1 MVNGNSIRKIV
12 VKFIHPLAVSLLGFI
27 GCTTHYLDFVFE
39 TDEQV
44 HTLNGNEQTISIP
57 FTIQEVETR
66 TSQPTAFHLFRFR
79 LNIDGITGDSKVA
92 EYKIDY
98 DVTVYPT
105 NVLYVH
111 IPENRSGHERTIT
124 VEISK
129 DEEWGTNPEN
139 PTWKDWETIYKATQ
153 SSL

>member
-1 MVNGNSIRKIV
+1 MLNGNSFRKTV
-12 VKFIHPLAVSLLGFI
+12 VRFIFPLAASLFIII
-27 GCTTHYLDFVFE
+27 GCRTHYLDYVFE

-44 HTLNGNEQTISIP
+44 HSLTGIEQTISIP
-57 FTIQEVETR
+57 FTIQEVTR
-66 TSQPTAFHLFRFR
+66 TSLPTAFHLLRFR
-79 LNIDGITGDSKVA
+79 LNINGITGDAKIA
-92 EYKIDY
+92 EYTIDY
-98 DVTVYPT
+98 YVSVYL
-105 NVLYVH
+105 LYVQ
-111 IPENRSGHERTIT
+111 IPENTSGHERTIT